1 MITALYGYQI
11 STAFPG
17 SSSPVAQP
25 GPATLVFIFFGAG
38 TARAGNC
45 PACAAEACLTCSHP
59 AVAGG
64 ASAGSPG
71 AEPGAGA

>member
-1 MITALYGYQI
+1 MALLLVITALYGYQI

-25 GPATLVFIFFGAG
+25 GPATLVLIFFGAG

-45 PACAAEACLTCSHP
+45 PACAAEACLTCHIP
-59 AVAGG
+59 R
-64 ASAGSPG
+64 
-71 AEPGAGA
+71 